1 MINPKPNKN
10 RESIGLYALSRFGG
24 LDRMDWLMIL
34 VSVLIGTIAK
44 QHHFLRLPDGFLEWV
59 FPLLLIMAGYKA
71 RGWIA
76 EIIEARRSKAR
87 NAPDE

>member
-10 RESIGLYALSRFGG
+10 RESIGFHALSRFGG
-24 LDRMDWLMIL
+24 LDRLDWLMIL

-59 FPLLLIMAGYKA
+59 FPFLLMMAGYKS
-71 RGWIA
+71 RGWIT

>member
-24 LDRMDWLMIL
+24 LDRIDWLMIL

-44 QHHFLRLPDGFLEWV
+44 QHHFLQLPDGFLEWV
-59 FPLLLIMAGYKA
+59 FPFLPTMAGYKA
-71 RGWIA
+71 RCWIT
-76 EIIEARRSKAR
+76 ETIEVRREKTR
-87 NAPDE
+87 KAPDE